1 MAEPDHTPRD
11 KQQISMTKTSE
22 LGFKYE
28 YGFSMPQ
35 KHVYKAKKGLD
46 ENLIKTISS
55 IKNEPRWMRRFRL
68 KGYQIFKKKLM
79 PKWGPDLSEIK
90 FDDIYYYIRPID
102 KQVTSWKQL
111 PEEIRTTYDRI
122 GVPEAEKDF
131 LAGVSA
137 QYDSDVVYE
146 SVKKELT
153 RLGVVFCDFDTGL
166 KKYPKIIKKYLGTL
180 ISSNDN
186 KFAALNSAVCSGGSF
201 LYVPKNVKVE
211 MPVQAY
217 FRINAKSFG
226 QFERTLIIAEEGS
239 EVHYIEGCT
248 APIYA
253 TDSLHAAVVEIFV
266 KKRAKVKYT
275 TVQNWSKNIYNL
287 VTKRS
292 KVDQEGFMEWVD
304 CNIGSKITMKYPSIY
319 LSGNKSQGEVLSIA
333 FSGKK
338 QHQDSGAKIFHL
350 ASNTS
355 SRVISKSISKDG
367 GRTSYR
373 GLVQV
378 MPGVKNA
385 LAFVS
390 CNALILDDKS
400 RSDTY
405 PNMRI
410 KADQVS
416 IHHEATTERLEEE
429 KIYYLMSRGITRP
442 EAEGMLVNGFI
453 KPIVQKLPLEYSVE
467 LNRLMDL
474 EMEGGVG

>member
-1 MAEPDHTPRD
+1 
-11 KQQISMTKTSE
+11 MTKT
-22 LGFKYE
+22 LNLNFKDK

-35 KHVYKAKKGLD
+35 KHVYKAKKGLN
-46 ENLIKTISS
+46 EELVRIISS
-55 IKNEPRWMRRFRL
+55 IKNEPRWMREFRL
-68 KGYQIFKKKLM
+68 KGYQIFKKKSL
-79 PKWGPDLSEIK
+79 PKWGPDLSAIK

-102 KQVTSWKQL
+102 KQVNSWEQL
-111 PEEIRTTYDRI
+111 PEEIKKTYDRI

-137 QYDSDVVYE
+137 QYDSDVVYD

-153 RLGVVFCDFDTGL
+153 RLGVIFCDFDTGV
-166 KKYPKIIKKYLGTL
+166 KKYPKIVKEYLGTL
-180 ISSNDN
+180 VSSNDN

-201 LYVPKNVKVE
+201 LYVPKNVKVT
-211 MPVQAY
+211 MPIQAY
-217 FRINAKSFG
+217 FRINAKNFG

-239 EVHYIEGCT
+239 YVHYIEGCT

-253 TDSLHAAVVEIFV
+253 VDSLHAAVVEVFV
-266 KKRAKVKYT
+266 KKKARVKYT
-275 TVQNWSKNIYNL
+275 SVQNWSKNIYNL

-292 KVDQEGFMEWVD
+292 RVDQEGFMEWVD
-304 CNIGSKITMKYPSIY
+304 CNLGSKITMKYPSIY
-319 LSGNKSQGEVLSIA
+319 LSGNKSRGQVFSVA

-350 ASNTS
+350 ASDTS
-355 SRVISKSISKDG
+355 SRVISKSVSKNS

-385 LAFVS
+385 RSFVS

-405 PNMRI
+405 PNIRV
-410 KADQVS
+410 KEDKVS
-416 IHHEATTERLEEE
+416 IHHEATTERLEKE
-429 KIYYLMSRGITRP
+429 KIYYLMSRGITRS

-453 KPIVQKLPLEYSVE
+453 KPIIQKLPLEYSVE